1 MANNK
6 YPKMGG
12 NMNDMLKQAQKMQ
25 QQMESIQQD
34 VENRLVEASA
44 GGGAVTVTMNGKKE
58 VKSIKI
64 DPDIIETEDIEM
76 LEDIVMAAVNEAISK
91 ANEMMTGEMGKL
103 TGGINLP
110 GLF

>member
-1 MANNK
+1 MAKGRFPN
-6 YPKMGG
+6 MGG
-12 NMNDMLKQAQKMQ
+12 NMNNMLKQAQKMQ
-25 QQMESIQQD
+25 QKMEDMQQD
-34 VENRLVEASA
+34 IENRVVEASA

-64 DPDIIETEDIEM
+64 SPDIVDPDDVEM
-76 LEDIVMAAVNEAISK
+76 LEDIIMAAINEAALK
-91 ANEMMTGEMGKL
+91 ATEMAAEEMGKI

>member
-1 MANNK
+1 MAKNK
-6 YPKMGG
+6 YPKIGG
-12 NMNDMLKQAQKMQ
+12 IMNDMLKQAQKMQ

-34 VENRLVEASA
+34 IENRLEESSA
-44 GGGAVTVTMNGKKE
+44 GGSADNLTMNGKKE

>member
-1 MANNK
+1 MAKNK

>member
-1 MANNK
+1 
-6 YPKMGG
+6 
-12 NMNDMLKQAQKMQ
+12 MNDMLKQAQKMQ